1 MRVLVAGASGAIGRP
16 LVGALEAAGHD
27 VLRLSRSDGDVRA
40 DVMDRDGL
48 LRALDGVSVDAV
60 VHQATAFREL
70 GVSHRGMRRS
80 NELRVH
86 GTANLIEAARA
97 CGARRFL
104 AQSMIFGYGYGDHGD
119 HVLTEDDPFA
129 PPGRTGAL
137 EGHLSAMRALEEQTL
152 GADGLEGIAL
162 RYGLFYGRDVNVT
175 KMLDALRKRQLP
187 VPKRGGVASFVYL
200 DDAAAA
206 TVAALER
213 GRAGEAYNVV
223 DDEPASWRDFL
234 TALADA
240 FGARPPR
247 EVPSWLIGRIG
258 YLGAFMTSVV
268 RVSNAKARRE
278 LGFEPVAPTYRE
290 GIALLAAEPSAAG

>member
-1 MRVLVAGASGAIGRP
+1 VA
-16 LVGALEAAGHD
+16 ALHAHGHE
-27 VLRLSRSDGDVRA
+27 VVTLSRSGGDVRA

-48 LRALDGVSVDAV
+48 LRALDGVGVEAV

-80 NELRVH
+80 NELRVD
-86 GTANLIEAARA
+86 GTRNLIDAARA
-97 CGARRFL
+97 CGARRFV

-119 HVLTEDDPFA
+119 HVLTEADPFA
-129 PPGRTGAL
+129 PHGRTRAL
-137 EGHLSAMRALEEQTL
+137 ERHLSAMRALEEQTL

-187 VPKRGGVASFVYL
+187 VPKRGGVVSFVYL

-234 TALADA
+234 SALAEA

-247 EVPSWLIGRIG
+247 ELPTWLIGRIG

-268 RVSNAKARRE
+268 RVSNAKARQE
-278 LGFEPVAPTYRE
+278 LGFAPTAPTYRD
-290 GIALLAAEPSAAG
+290 GIALLAEAASASERP